1 MSAVLRRDRW
11 VMLSGLAVIVA
22 LAWAYLAVLATGM
35 QSMVMPSMDVAGAP
49 MAGATLSM
57 PTASLTTAVM
67 PQMQSWGA
75 TDVVLTFVM
84 WAVMMAA
91 MMVPSASPMLMMV
104 GATARRRQAS
114 PYLVTGLFLLG
125 YLVVWTLFSALAAG
139 GQWGLHSTAL
149 LSPAMVSTSPI
160 LGGALLLA
168 AGIFQWTP
176 LKWACLSHCRSPL
189 GFILTDWRDGS
200 WGAFRMGVKHG
211 AVCTGCCWALMTLL
225 FVVGVMNLAWV
236 AAIAAFVL
244 IEKVVTAGPWIGR
257 ATGVG
262 LGATGLWMGLPAVLA
277 A

>member
-1 MSAVLRRDRW
+1 MNAVLRRDRW
-11 VMLSGLAVIVA
+11 IMLSGLTAVVA
-22 LAWAYLAVLATGM
+22 LAWTYLAVLATGM
-35 QSMVMPSMDVAGAP
+35 RSMGMAGSPMAAPSMPMPAVALP
-49 MAGATLSM
+49 Q
-57 PTASLTTAVM
+57 AVM
-67 PQMQSWGA
+67 PQMQGWGA

-91 MMVPSASPMLMMV
+91 MMVPSASPMLLMV
-104 GATARRRQAS
+104 SATARRRQAS

-200 WGAFRMGVKHG
+200 RGAFRMGVKHG
-211 AVCTGCCWALMTLL
+211 AVCMGCCWALMTLL

-244 IEKVVTAGPWIGR
+244 IEKVVAAGPWIGR
-257 ATGVG
+257 AAGVA
-262 LGATGLWMGLPAVLA
+262 LVILGLWMGLPGVLGA
-277 A
+277 